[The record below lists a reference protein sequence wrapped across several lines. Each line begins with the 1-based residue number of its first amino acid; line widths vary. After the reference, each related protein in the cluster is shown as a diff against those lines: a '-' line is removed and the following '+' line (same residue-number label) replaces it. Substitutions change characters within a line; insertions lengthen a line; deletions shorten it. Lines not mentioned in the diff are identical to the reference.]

1 MFYVFRKIL
10 NSGFHWKAMQYTT
23 DTILCKSNANQI
35 RRNLRFVLAKFRGN
49 LTISRRLKTKFRR
62 NIRDIS
68 LCNAKPLTKVSGGA
82 NSPVRNFATARR
94 TLVKFRTHKVQEN
107 TAKNRKIEVWRQ
119 SRQKLNNKAQIQSL
133 MSKISASFVCITLS
147 QYCNVRNTMQNRFFF
162 QF

>member
-1 MFYVFRKIL
+1 
-10 NSGFHWKAMQYTT
+10 MQYTT
-23 DTILCKSNANQI
+23 DTILCKSNANEI

-49 LTISRRLKTKFRR
+49 FTNISRCLKTKFRR

-68 LCNAKPLTKVSGGA
+68 LCNAKPLTKVIDGE

-94 TLVKFRTHKVQEN
+94 TFVKFRTHKVPEN
-107 TAKNRKIEVWRQ
+107 TAKNRTIEVWQQ
-119 SRQKLNNKAQIQSL
+119 SRQKLNNKVQIQSL
-133 MSKISASFVCITLS
+133 MSKISASFVCITFS